1 MKKEYDLSQLKS
13 RKNLHAFKLKKPAN
27 MCLSEDKHMYELA
40 LKAEAFDSFNPEEV
54 SELDSTL
61 ADGLDPNETFDSA
74 QFFALCKK

>member
-1 MKKEYDLSQLKS
+1 
-13 RKNLHAFKLKKPAN
+13 
-27 MCLSEDKHMYELA
+27 MYELA
-40 LKAEAFDSFNPEEV
+40 LKAEAFDSVNPEEV